1 MKLPWMGALVS
12 RSIRNKLIFFRS
24 YTIYSTMLQNTKIIS
39 KHLSTKYK
47 LNQNYALLKR
57 YWEKHKGP
65 MKARGNVVHKL
76 LLLDDKMCTKGLEK
90 WLIDYEFLFG
100 AGEIV

>member
-1 MKLPWMGALVS
+1 
-12 RSIRNKLIFFRS
+12 
-24 YTIYSTMLQNTKIIS
+24 
-39 KHLSTKYK
+39 
-47 LNQNYALLKR
+47 
-57 YWEKHKGP
+57 